1 MDAVTQINRAEG
13 RDLRLDVSK
22 LYRISSVGPW
32 STCLLT
38 CAKPPAE
45 IFIKPGW
52 RASASCATTRPSE
65 VCGMKKRQDR
75 STEISI
81 AFAMVALVAAILI
94 VYFDT
99 AHKLKLLDER
109 IENIEM
115 SGPQTK

>member
-1 MDAVTQINRAEG
+1 MVHMSFDMRETAPPKFLLS
-13 RDLRLDVSK
+13 RDGVLPL
-22 LYRISSVGPW
+22 P
-32 STCLLT
+32 
-38 CAKPPAE
+38 APPHD
-45 IFIKPGW
+45 
-52 RASASCATTRPSE
+52 PSG
-65 VCGMKKRQDR
+65 VCGMKKRQDS

>member
-1 MDAVTQINRAEG
+1 
-13 RDLRLDVSK
+13 
-22 LYRISSVGPW
+22 
-32 STCLLT
+32 
-38 CAKPPAE
+38 
-45 IFIKPGW
+45 
-52 RASASCATTRPSE
+52 
-65 VCGMKKRQDR
+65 MKKRKAR

-99 AHKLKLLDER
+99 AHKLKLLDAR